1 MSERPVSSLAP
12 LGMTFDR
19 RSGNRRPFSDEQ
31 LAAIRARASLVSV
44 SAGAGSGKTT
54 VLVERFIDLVQND
67 AVSPL
72 EILAITFTEKAAAE
86 MKERIVRR
94 FEERGETANRRLA
107 EAAYISTIHGF
118 CSRILR
124 EHPLAAKLDPSFR
137 VMDEV
142 TRNVFLDEC
151 LELLYRDEWY
161 VESEPLIT
169 KRFESMRPRLFEL
182 IVDAAFLPDE
192 FGTTVEREEGL
203 TLDQHV
209 ENAMRRIR
217 EHWDTRWQ
225 VARDELLG
233 VAPTI
238 LSAVVTGRKNPELH
252 AQVCAIIERLRD
264 DATPDAELARRF
276 VSSTGFTGSVQDEAQ
291 ADEIR
296 AVFQAVRP
304 IFKAYTEIDLPAI
317 EQQEREIFAPLKVG
331 IYERARDLR
340 RKYEEFKR
348 QHGLLDFADMQRR
361 ALDLL
366 NEAPARETYARRFKH
381 ILLDEAQDTNDVQ
394 MRLIDRLRDGRQSL
408 FAVGDVKQS
417 IYGFRGANVEILRG
431 LARGDGDRMALS
443 LTDNY
448 RSRGGVIDFVNE
460 IGGRF
465 WSDDEID
472 YEPLSARFEYE
483 ARGAEPRVDVW
494 FIDQPDIIDENGKE
508 KREPVEETRE
518 REGVAIAAWI
528 REAVDGAEP
537 LVVYDPS
544 ANAYRAARYGDIA
557 LLSNTR
563 NPFPAFERALADL
576 GIPFVKDGGREFF
589 SGREVQDIL
598 AALRVLDN
606 PLDDVSLLTALRS
619 PLFGWGDR
627 DLARLRTVAGGR
639 ALWYGLREIRPEE
652 RTADPSAYRTIRR
665 LRRQA
670 GFTSPVALIELVCD
684 VTAYRAALLCLPRGR
699 AHVANIDKLI
709 EFARATALLDGA
721 SLTSFLHRATLAE
734 RYLGNETD
742 APASGVGD
750 DAVVLSTIHGA
761 KGLEWPVVILA
772 GLDSDYARTEVT
784 SRYYAPE
791 GALILQIKRD
801 DEDKPLRS
809 AANGAL
815 VAAAKMRDEA
825 EGRRLFYVGM
835 TRARERLILTS
846 TYPYLEPR
854 YEPNRLEKPVRWLA
868 GALGV
873 EEPLEKGRV
882 QQLGVTTVRVECYSP
897 ARVGPMRDAAARELD
912 AALQAARQAIRAG
925 QPVEWPLPN
934 GSGDAVD
941 AIVNRLASRA
951 AREDSNRALAV
962 TTVTQL
968 AYFFRCPL
976 VYYFDLVLQV
986 DENPRGRAKGGSPGE
1001 RRLSALER
1009 GTRVHEL
1016 LERADFSAAPHAE
1029 VARLVSQVDDVSPD
1043 ELLKIR
1049 GLLQNVLTDPLI
1061 ERVRSARKTD
1071 REYGFFLA
1079 VGGTTVQGVIDL
1091 VFQDA
1096 EGRGVVVDYKSNDLS
1111 GPGRLATLTELYR
1124 PQIELYTLAAKR
1136 AGLIEPDEGMLYFLN
1151 KAQAVSLPVDAEC
1164 LEAAEERADDALS
1177 RIARSAWDTEPG
1189 EKCRGCG
1196 YRKRGYCEVGK
1207 RFEE

>member
-1 MSERPVSSLAP
+1 MTVPTEGPLYRDDSDSSTRPAGSLGMTGAAP
-12 LGMTFDR
+12 LGMTRFDR
-19 RSGNRRPFSDEQ
+19 RSSNRQPFSDEQ
-31 LAAIRARASLVSV
+31 LAAIRARAPLVTV

-67 AVSPL
+67 GASPL
-72 EILAITFTEKAAAE
+72 EVLAITFTEKAAAE

-94 FEERGETANRRLA
+94 FEERGDTADRRLA

-124 EHPLAAKLDPSFR
+124 EHPLAARLDPSFR

-142 TRNVFLDEC
+142 TRNVFLDEY
-151 LELLYRDEWY
+151 LELLYRDDWY
-161 VESEPLIT
+161 VENVELIT
-169 KRFESMRPRLFEL
+169 RRFESMRPRLFEL

-192 FGTTVEREEGL
+192 FGTAVEREEGL

-209 ENAMRRIR
+209 ENVMRRIR
-217 EHWDTRWQ
+217 EHWEARWAI
-225 VARDELLG
+225 AREELLS

-238 LSAVVTGRKNPELH
+238 LSAVVTGRRNPELH
-252 AQVCAIIERLRD
+252 AQVCAVIERLRD
-264 DATPDAELARRF
+264 DATPNTDLARRF
-276 VSSTGFTGSVQDEAQ
+276 VSSTGFTGSVADGVQ

-296 AVFQAVRP
+296 AAFQVVRP
-304 IFKAYTEIDLPAI
+304 IFKAYTELDLSAI
-317 EQQEREIFAPLKVG
+317 EQQERETFAPLKVG

-361 ALDLL
+361 ALELL
-366 NEAPARETYARRFKH
+366 ADVAVRESYARRFKH

-394 MRLIDRLRDGRQSL
+394 MRLIDKLRDGRQSL

-417 IYGFRGANVEILRG
+417 IYGFRGANVEIFQTLCHSERASASSSTAAPDG
-431 LARGDGDRMALS
+431 ASARNDTVALS

-460 IGGRF
+460 VGSRF
-465 WSDDEID
+465 WCEGEIQYERLSAKFD
-472 YEPLSARFEYE
+472 YEAH
-483 ARGAEPRVDVW
+483 GAEPRVDVW
-494 FIDQPDIIDENGKE
+494 FIDQPDIVDENGKE

-528 REAVDGAEP
+528 REAVDGAAP

-544 ANAYRAARYGDIA
+544 TNSYRAARYGDIA
-557 LLSNTR
+557 ILSNTR

-606 PLDDVSLLTALRS
+606 PLDDVSLLTTLRS

-639 ALWYGLREIRPEE
+639 ALWYGLRETQPEE
-652 RTADPSAYRTIRR
+652 PTADPSAYRTIRK

-670 GFTSPVALIELVCD
+670 TFTSPVGLIELLCD

-709 EFARATALLDGA
+709 EFARATAQLDGA
-721 SLTSFLHRATLAE
+721 SLTSFIHRATLAE

-750 DAVVLSTIHGA
+750 DAVALSTVHGA

-772 GLDSDYARTEVT
+772 GLDSDYARTDVT

-801 DEDKPLRS
+801 DEDKPRRS
-809 AANGAL
+809 AGNDAL
-815 VAAAKMRDEA
+815 VAAARMRDEA

-846 TYPYLEPR
+846 TYPYTETR
-854 YEPNRLEKPVRWLA
+854 YEPSRLDKPIKWLA

-873 EEPLEKGRV
+873 EESLAEPQV
-882 QQLGVTTVRVECYSP
+882 QRLGASA
-897 ARVGPMRDAAARELD
+897 ARVDCYAPERIARMRDTAARDLD
-912 AALQAARQAIRAG
+912 VALQAARRAIREG
-925 QPVEWPLPN
+925 RPVEWAMPN
-934 GSGDAVD
+934 GSGADMD
-941 AIVNRLASRA
+941 AIVSRVASRA
-951 AREDSNRALAV
+951 VQQESNQALAL

-976 VYYFDLVLQV
+976 VYYFDLVLKV
-986 DENPRGRAKGGSPGE
+986 EENPRGRAKAGSTGE

-1016 LERADFSAAPHAE
+1016 LERADFLAAPNAE
-1029 VARLVSQVDDVSPD
+1029 VTRLVSQLDDVSPD
-1043 ELLKIR
+1043 ELVKIR
-1049 GLLQNVLTDPLI
+1049 GLLQNVLADPLI
-1061 ERVRSARKTD
+1061 
-1071 REYGFFLA
+1071 
-1079 VGGTTVQGVIDL
+1079 
-1091 VFQDA
+1091 
-1096 EGRGVVVDYKSNDLS
+1096 
-1111 GPGRLATLTELYR
+1111 
-1124 PQIELYTLAAKR
+1124 
-1136 AGLIEPDEGMLYFLN
+1136 
-1151 KAQAVSLPVDAEC
+1151 
-1164 LEAAEERADDALS
+1164 
-1177 RIARSAWDTEPG
+1177 
-1189 EKCRGCG
+1189 
-1196 YRKRGYCEVGK
+1196 
-1207 RFEE
+1207 